1 MNNIKRLPDSEFEI
15 MNILWDLDDPID
27 RRQIE
32 EKLFVKHQ
40 IAMTTLL
47 TLLTRLSEKGF
58 IRIEK
63 EGRRSRYYKL
73 IGKKHYLSSQSN
85 SFFKQLCNGDM
96 KVFANALCDSDLS
109 KEDLAELRKLLE
121 EKK

>member
-121 EKK
+121 VKK

>member
-1 MNNIKRLPDSEFEI
+1 MEKIKRLPDSEFEI
-15 MNILWDLDDPID
+15 MNILWDLEDPSD
-27 RRQIE
+27 RKQIE
-32 EKLFVKHQ
+32 EKLIEKHQ
-40 IAMTTLL
+40 IALTTLL

-73 IGKKHYLSSQSN
+73 VDRKDYLSSQSS
-85 SFFKQLCNGDM
+85 SFFKQLCNGNM
-96 KVFANALCDSDLS
+96 KVFANALCDSCLS

-121 EKK
+121 EKG

>member
-73 IGKKHYLSSQSN
+73 IGKKDYLSSQSN